1 MEVWRVA
8 LCGEEDD
15 KDNKDIKDNM
25 LSNESFLSL
34 KSL

>member
-8 LCGEEDD
+8 LCGEEDG
-15 KDNKDIKDNM
+15 KDNQDIKDNV
-25 LSNESFLSL
+25 LSNESSLPL